1 MFRIQTG
8 YSPRDVSPT
17 SRQPTPQAQYPRPG
31 DRTPPAGNGAQ
42 PHRLPVRTSSV
53 PSPRDPSSSERTAA
67 QDREQR
73 ERRDRD
79 KERERQREREHRD
92 REKVKEAAAAPP
104 PAPTPTKKQE
114 QRISTMTESQI
125 MEKLR
130 KLLLEINGVGMDGRT
145 LTDLFTL

>member
-1 MFRIQTG
+1 M
-8 YSPRDVSPT
+8 
-17 SRQPTPQAQYPRPG
+17 
-31 DRTPPAGNGAQ
+31 
-42 PHRLPVRTSSV
+42 PVRTSSV

-73 ERRDRD
+73 ERRERE

-92 REKVKEAAAAPP
+92 REKVKEAAASPP

-130 KLLLEINGVGMDGRT
+130 KLLLELHRVGKDDQT
-145 LTDLFTL
+145 LTNFFNL